1 MANSAFDHTPSI
13 TVPGSSTNTALVRWS
28 GTGGKTFLDSTIL
41 VGATT
46 MGLAADTNLLTFSS
60 GTLTIDGTL
69 AATTVTGNH
78 TSGAWTGTAVI
89 TTYGGTGLASYTAGD
104 MFYYASG
111 TTLTK
116 LAKGTADQVL
126 TMNDGATAPQWETA
140 ASASAFPYSSAT
152 VASIEAT
159 TSTTNDRIPSM
170 YVTANGSGIDM
181 ADGFGPQIIFRA
193 TDSGATNSILGQ
205 MSFERNGADNSGKF
219 RIQSYRAGAANTL
232 MIIDKDGEMQ
242 GRENDSYPS
251 ITKGIAKAWCQVAYN
266 GVLTGEDLNV
276 NTTGQTTTGV
286 YTVTLTTNMEAT
298 TYVCWAAM
306 REGVTH
312 VCTTESWAVGGYTIK
327 GWTNSGS
334 AVNVDVSTGIF
345 GEAT

>member
-1 MANSAFDHTPSI
+1 MSVTQVAGPYIKDNA
-13 TVPGSSTNTALVRWS
+13 
-28 GTGGKTFLDSTIL
+28 
-41 VGATT
+41 
-46 MGLAADTNLLTFSS
+46 
-60 GTLTIDGTL
+60 IDG
-69 AATTVTGNH
+69 ANV
-78 TSGAWTGTAVI
+78 S
-89 TTYGGTGLASYTAGD
+89 LASEAAGD
-104 MFYYASG
+104 IMYYNG
-111 TTLTK
+111 TDWVR

-140 ASASAFPYSSAT
+140 ASAFPYSSAT

-242 GRENDSYPS
+242 GRENNSYPS
-251 ITKGIAKAWCQVAYN
+251 ITKGIAKAWGQINAANGALASPDYN
-266 GVLTGEDLNV
+266 ITSTGRDSA
-276 NTTGQTTTGV
+276 GV
-286 YTVTLTTNMEAT
+286 YTVTIDVDMESTPYVVWAT
-298 TYVCWAAM
+298 M
-306 REGVTH
+306 REPVAYMAT
-312 VCTTESWAVGGYTIK
+312 VSNFAVGSYKVRGYNT
-327 GWTNSGS
+327 SGT
-334 AVNVDVSTGIF
+334 AIDIDISTGIF
-345 GEAT
+345 GEQT